1 MGNGLRDFCY
11 YRVVDVGSCTNT
23 HCRLHSATR
32 LSLPLHCPH
41 ANTDG
46 ANSAMA
52 ALWQWHS
59 VHGVTVTDCVKVCSS
74 IPMPIMIVSVTLF
87 INTVDVLKGDRDVR
101 SLEGMF
107 HV

>member
-1 MGNGLRDFCY
+1 M
-11 YRVVDVGSCTNT
+11 VDVGSCTNT
-23 HCRLHSATR
+23 NCRLHSAPR

-52 ALWQWHS
+52 ALWQCYS
-59 VHGVTVTDCVKVCSS
+59 ATGTTVTDCVKVCSS
-74 IPMPIMIVSVTLF
+74 IPMPIMIVNVTLF
-87 INTVDVLKGDRDVR
+87 INTIDVLKGDRGVR

-107 HV
+107 HVR